1 MSFTK
6 EIGVCPISKS
16 VCGLFFL
23 GGLIF
28 HGETSFYVYF
38 VFCLGI
44 GCDGLF
50 ISDNPILF
58 SLSARC

>member
-1 MSFTK
+1 MSFAN
-6 EIGVCPISKS
+6 EIGVCSISKS
-16 VCGLFFL
+16 VCDLSFLRGLV
-23 GGLIF
+23 F

-38 VFCLGI
+38 VFCLSI